1 MKTSLALAL
10 ALLAFAPAVLA
21 QNDAVVQR
29 LVRYGQMSEREARAL
44 VRKVDQVLAADA
56 ERGGDR
62 FDSDLRRAVHSALY
76 GDGPPPQAEYY
87 DRLRTVLESLRS
99 GLDEAT
105 LTGLFRP
112 GRNAAVL
119 CAHRYSIT
127 MGDCDALLAAATS
140 TPAPL
145 PYLAPDDGAEL
156 ERTLRQRR
164 IPRRVAR
171 EIVSKL
177 RETMLGV
184 PRNLTRDQRGR
195 GLLRL
200 LEACPG
206 GVSDREAQ
214 VRAWHVGP
222 TPGLAECIAGATASL
237 GGAEAAVRLFG
248 MSQRA
253 ADAFVA
259 WGGAASQV
267 AAAPPPPP
275 PPPPP
280 PRTQRQRQG
289 RGPQVTQMSAAEA
302 LRQQARAQYRLRNYP
317 AALSAYESA
326 AQMEPNHAGTW
337 AAIGATKLAMGDY
350 AGAVTAYQRAVAL
363 DEDNAGFF
371 VALGRAFAQNGQR
384 DAAIAALQQAMR
396 IDRDNMAARE
406 GLRALGGEPPPP
418 PLPEVPPRNAI
429 LATMQPLRG
438 ALMGCA
444 PSFSGRVSFTIKI
457 RGETGEVLEVS
468 SEGAANE
475 DDAACMESV
484 VQSARFPRFTREEL
498 TISYPFVL
506 GES

>member
-10 ALLAFAPAVLA
+10 ALLALVSSASA
-21 QNDAVVQR
+21 QNESVVQR
-29 LVRYGQMSEREARAL
+29 LVQYGQMSEREARAL
-44 VRKVDQVLAADA
+44 VSKIDRVLAADA
-56 ERGGDR
+56 ERAGNR
-62 FDSDLRRAVHSALY
+62 FDSDVRRAVHAALY

-87 DRLRTVLESLRS
+87 DRLHTVLDSLRG

-119 CAHRYSIT
+119 CAHRYSVT
-127 MGDCDALLAAATS
+127 MGDCDALLAAATR
-140 TPAPL
+140 TPSPL
-145 PYLAPDDGAEL
+145 PYLAPDDGREL
-156 ERTLRQRR
+156 ERALRQRR
-164 IPRRVAR
+164 IPRRIAR
-171 EIVSKL
+171 EIVTKL
-177 RETMLGV
+177 RDTMLGV

-206 GVSDREAQ
+206 GVPDREAQ

-222 TPGLAECIAGATASL
+222 TPGLAQCIAGATANL

-253 ADAFVA
+253 ADAFVG
-259 WGGAASQV
+259 WGGGHTEV
-267 AAAPPPPP
+267 AATPAPPPPRRQ
-275 PPPPP
+275 
-280 PRTQRQRQG
+280 PRRQPRQG
-289 RGPQVTQMSAAEA
+289 RGPQVAQMSAAEA

-326 AQMEPNHAGTW
+326 AQLEPDHAGTW
-337 AAIGATKLAMGDY
+337 AAIGATKLALRDY
-350 AGAVTAYQRAVAL
+350 PGAVEAYQRAVAL

-371 VALGRAFAQNGQR
+371 VALGRAFSMNGQR

-418 PLPEVPPRNAI
+418 PLPEVPERSAI
-429 LATMQPLRG
+429 LAAMQPLRG
-438 ALMGCA
+438 ALTGCA
-444 PSFSGRVSFTIKI
+444 PSFSGRVSFTIKVL
-457 RGETGEVLEVS
+457 GETGEVIEVS

-484 VQSARFPRFTREEL
+484 VQSARFPRFTRPEL
-498 TISYPFVL
+498 TINYPFVL
-506 GES
+506 GDS